1 MEESMKNTATDDGI
15 VIATG
20 MATNENKEN
29 FNEVFH
35 QADMNMY
42 ANKNALKEKRPSH
55 NLR

>member
-1 MEESMKNTATDDGI
+1 MKNTATDDGI